1 MKQKKYMA
9 KRRAGKNAGGKF
21 DDHIKEGSIS
31 PVYIFTGDQVYLIE
45 QAVSTLKEKT
55 VGASEDI
62 NYIVFHGDSVSGKE
76 ITDTASTYPMFS
88 EKKLVLVK
96 NADKLKAR
104 DLEALDS
111 YIASPSE
118 STCLALVFSDGKIPK
133 LKSKKGALS
142 FDFSL
147 DKGDA
152 ISSTIALADTLGY
165 ELTRRGAETLV
176 SLVGED
182 LQDIQNELT
191 KLSLYSSGKKRIDER
206 DIKTLTKKSN
216 FEDVFSLI
224 NAISKRNKRQAL
236 GVLSELEARGE
247 EPLSVLSRIGWR
259 FRQIWK
265 CKELIDKRV
274 PKAEILSVMRMS
286 SGAFYYLSEDQKKFS
301 YDDITRIMSALGECD
316 KKLKISYVPKNHTLT
331 KLVLE
336 LCSKN

>member
-1 MKQKKYMA
+1 MA
-9 KRRAGKNAGGKF
+9 QRRAGKNAGSKF
-21 DDHIKEGSIS
+21 EDHIQEGSIG
-31 PVYIFTGDQVYLIE
+31 PVYVFTGDQIYLIE
-45 QAVSTLKEKT
+45 QAVSTLKET
-55 VGASEDI
+55 ILEPTEDI
-62 NYIVFHGDSVSGKE
+62 NYIVFHGDSVTGKE
-76 ITDTASTYPMFS
+76 IADTASTYPMFS
-88 EKKLVLVK
+88 QRKLVVVK
-96 NADKLKAR
+96 NAEKLKAG
-104 DLEALDS
+104 DLEILDS
-111 YIASPSE
+111 YISSPSE
-118 STCLALVFSDGKIPK
+118 STCLALVFPDGKKPK
-133 LKSKKGALS
+133 LKSKKGVLS

-147 DKGDA
+147 DKGNTL
-152 ISSTIALADTLGY
+152 SSTIAIAGTLGY
-165 ELTRRGAETLV
+165 DLTRRGAETLI

-191 KLSLYSSGKKRIDER
+191 KLSLYSSGKKRIDEA
-206 DIKTLTKKSN
+206 DIKALTKKSN

-247 EPLSVLSRIGWR
+247 EPLSVLSRISWR

-265 CKELIDKRV
+265 CKELLDKRV
-274 PKAEILSVMRMS
+274 PKAEILSAMKMS

-301 YDDITRIMSALGECD
+301 YDDIKRIMSALGECD